1 MDISNL
7 LQGNTEGLS
16 EEEKVQVEAFS
27 ENLKDSLIEELVLS
41 KQQHFLKI
49 AKEDKEQF
57 EDELRSLFIFG
68 IKGYNKMSLELL
80 INIYL
85 EEIGNKSFVNLINNL
100 R

>member
-85 EEIGNKSFVNLINNL
+85 KEIGNKSFVNLINNL

>member
-1 MDISNL
+1 MDILNL

-16 EEEKVQVEAFS
+16 EEEKVQVAEFS
-27 ENLKDSLIEELVLS
+27 ENLKDSLIEELVLF
-41 KQQHFLKI
+41 KQQHFFKI

-85 EEIGNKSFVNLINNL
+85 EEVGNESFVNLINNL